1 MKALRETVKAY
12 RYQEWLLFSSP
23 LQLPG
28 RDNGKD
34 HLKVPLSNTEESSCV
49 ILKEWCFKRP
59 GERGFNHSLLV
70 WPRFIVCVLLL
81 LMGEGVDSCTE
92 ASLQSERVNCGCFF
106 AQVQWPASSQVCTF
120 LAPADFL
127 KTPCIFS
134 LLGSYQEIKSRGV
147 RLLLT
152 VLTSLLKRKFQSS
165 TSLPQMLIKDAVK
178 LAEALKRETSPGIPS
193 APNPTLHVLG
203 GRRQLGSEESGAP
216 ETETSAAC
224 TNAPG

>member
-49 ILKEWCFKRP
+49 ILKEWCSKRP
-59 GERGFNHSLLV
+59 GKRGFNHSLLV
-70 WPRFIVCVLLL
+70 WPRFIVCVLWL

-92 ASLQSERVNCGCFF
+92 ASLQSERVSCGCFF
-106 AQVQWPASSQVCTF
+106 TQVQWPASSQVCTF

-134 LLGSYQEIKSRGV
+134 LMGSYQEIKSRGV

-152 VLTSLLKRKFQSS
+152 VLTSLLKGKFQSS

-193 APNPTLHVLG
+193 APNPTLHIPAG
-203 GRRQLGSEESGAP
+203 KE
-216 ETETSAAC
+216 AAWE
-224 TNAPG
+224 